1 MESVNAIR
9 MTYTVT
15 LHNVTRESA
24 SAVESALRGVNG
36 IDSVDIDVPSERAI
50 VNSTTLTYGE
60 VLDAIRQ
67 TGAAAS

>member
-1 MESVNAIR
+1 

-24 SAVESALRGVNG
+24 SAIESALRGVNG
-36 IDSVDIDVPSERAI
+36 IDSVDIDVPTERAL
-50 VNSTTLTYGE
+50 VNTTTLTYGE

-67 TGAAAS
+67 TGASAT